1 MQGSLFDWLRKV
13 DADLCWGWRGHP
25 VPPLLLPAAE
35 TTAVI
40 LEPGAKS
47 ATDYIF
53 APYSSI
59 IALGR
64 CGRVRIETDLLVDA

>member
-1 MQGSLFDWLRKV
+1 MLFYAGAGAVTQHQPTASSGQK
-13 DADLCWGWRGHP
+13 
-25 VPPLLLPAAE
+25 
-35 TTAVI
+35 TAVI
-40 LEPGAKS
+40 LKPGAKS

-53 APYSSI
+53 APYSSL

>member
-1 MQGSLFDWLRKV
+1 MLFYAGAGAVTQHQPYCFQRPKNSCHTETGSQ
-13 DADLCWGWRGHP
+13 
-25 VPPLLLPAAE
+25 
-35 TTAVI
+35 
-40 LEPGAKS
+40 S

-53 APYSSI
+53 APYSSL